1 MADAD
6 RVIARCEAE
15 WDLHKPDCSGL
26 VKAVAQRL
34 EIKLTGL
41 ADDIVAQISTSPWS
55 SIEDGIAACKAAEGG
70 KLVVAG
76 LKGADQ
82 SKPSSHGHVA
92 VVVKG
97 NPLAHDRYPFAYWE
111 RLGGVGKKNET
122 LNWAWN
128 EADRDRIVY
137 GSIPL
142 P

>member
-1 MADAD
+1 MVNSD
-6 RVIARCEAE
+6 RVIAICEAE
-15 WDLHKPDCSGL
+15 WDGHKSDCSGF

-34 EIKLTGL
+34 EVNLTGL
-41 ADDIVAQISTSPWS
+41 ADDIVTQISAPPWS
-55 SIEDGIAACKAAEGG
+55 PVEDSVTACRKAEEG

-82 SKPSSHGHVA
+82 SVPNTHGHVV

-97 NPLAHDRYPFAYWE
+97 RPLAHDQYPFAYWG
-111 RLGGVGKKNET
+111 RLNGVGKKNTT

-128 EADRDRIVY
+128 EVDRDNIVY
-137 GSIPL
+137 SSISL